1 MTDER
6 ERTTRKDQQNK
17 YARGDLDAKERRD
30 RELIEEYL
38 NEAPG

>member
-6 ERTTRKDQQNK
+6 ERITCENQKNK

-30 RELIEEYL
+30 NELIEEHL